1 MHILTVLD
9 NPNPSSFSAACAAEF
24 IKGAKSA
31 GHSCELADLHAEG
44 FNPLWTM
51 SDANDE
57 VSVDIEAEQARIMR
71 ADAICLVFPLF
82 WWGMPSMMKG
92 WTDRVFSWGWAYD
105 QLDDREVSL
114 QPARSGVLLVPA
126 GARSDELDDEG
137 YRAAMETLWMKGT
150 FGYFGFAPRQ
160 LEFLCGAKGSDARRT
175 ALLARCYEIGATL
188 PAPKKLIRQQKN
200 P

>member
-9 NPNPSSFSAACAAEF
+9 HPNPASFSAACAAEF
-24 IKGAKSA
+24 IKGAQSV
-31 GHSCELADLHAEG
+31 GHTTELADLHAEG
-44 FNPLWTM
+44 FNPLWTTA
-51 SDANDE
+51 DANDE
-57 VSVDIEAEQARIMR
+57 VSPDIASEQARIMR

-105 QLDDREVSL
+105 QLDDREQSL

-126 GARSDELDDEG
+126 GARSDELEDEG
-137 YRAAMETLWMKGT
+137 FRAALETAWMKGT
-150 FGYFGFAPRQ
+150 FGYFGFSPRQ
-160 LEFLCGAKGSDARRT
+160 LEFLCGAKGSDTRRA

-188 PAPKKLIRQQKN
+188 PEPIQSKS
-200 P
+200 